1 MNINKYLFILF
12 FVLSSFSVAAQ
23 LNTDRILANGRV
35 ALYYK
40 DYFLSIQYFNQVIKV
55 KPHLAEPYMYR
66 AFAKLSL
73 DEYQGAEIDCTK
85 ALELNP
91 FLPDAYL
98 ARGYARMRLS
108 KYTEA
113 VADFTKAM
121 EFSSD
126 NVSLLTARGSAYAE
140 NKQYDNA
147 MEDYSLAV
155 KRNPKNKFTYYER
168 GRLNFTMNDTI
179 AALNDFSKVIE
190 LDKFSAMGWSARGL
204 IYLRNEKFAEAI
216 SDLNEAILLDERA
229 CDYINRALARYQI
242 NDLRGAMAD
251 YDKALEV
258 NPNEYLGY
266 YNRGLLRAQV
276 GDNNRAIDDFNMVL
290 KFNPEEYTAMLNRA
304 MLRVE
309 TGDIQGAITDY
320 TAIINKYPNFFP
332 AYYMRSEARAKIGQ
346 KKSAE
351 LDYNT
356 AIHIES
362 TERIK
367 NANKP
372 KMPETNT
379 RDEADEDM
387 HNYKKIVVIDT
398 EREQKKLQ
406 YQNNQYRG
414 SIQNVNVEIKPE
426 NNFLL
431 SYYSPES
438 KIKRQ
443 MIHYYKGVDDFNR
456 KYKAD
461 HQLRITN
468 QDIQLSDE
476 LIVMHLSLIN
486 ELSKRI
492 EDNPNDADAYF
503 ARAVNYGLVQDFENA
518 IDSYNKAI
526 ALKSNNALYYFN
538 RANIRYKM
546 LDYESS
552 SKDIDLKKQPVSL
565 HSKFADFKQNSNYE
579 MIIRDYT
586 KAVELSPDFIY
597 AYFNRANL
605 AFANNDFS
613 AAIQDYTSAIAR
625 EPDFAEAYFN
635 RGLAYILAGD
645 RQKGLLDLSKSGELG
660 ISAAYNII
668 KRYS

>member
-1 MNINKYLFILF
+1 
-12 FVLSSFSVAAQ
+12 
-23 LNTDRILANGRV
+23 
-35 ALYYK
+35 
-40 DYFLSIQYFNQVIKV
+40 
-55 KPHLAEPYMYR
+55 
-66 AFAKLSL
+66 
-73 DEYQGAEIDCTK
+73 
-85 ALELNP
+85 
-91 FLPDAYL
+91 
-98 ARGYARMRLS
+98 
-108 KYTEA
+108 
-113 VADFTKAM
+113 
-121 EFSSD
+121 
-126 NVSLLTARGSAYAE
+126 
-140 NKQYDNA
+140 
-147 MEDYSLAV
+147 
-155 KRNPKNKFTYYER
+155 
-168 GRLNFTMNDTI
+168 
-179 AALNDFSKVIE
+179 
-190 LDKFSAMGWSARGL
+190 
-204 IYLRNEKFAEAI
+204 
-216 SDLNEAILLDERA
+216 
-229 CDYINRALARYQI
+229 
-242 NDLRGAMAD
+242 
-251 YDKALEV
+251 
-258 NPNEYLGY
+258 
-266 YNRGLLRAQV
+266 
-276 GDNNRAIDDFNMVL
+276 
-290 KFNPEEYTAMLNRA
+290 
-304 MLRVE
+304 
-309 TGDIQGAITDY
+309 
-320 TAIINKYPNFFP
+320 
-332 AYYMRSEARAKIGQ
+332 
-346 KKSAE
+346 
-351 LDYNT
+351 
-356 AIHIES
+356 
-362 TERIK
+362 
-367 NANKP
+367 
-372 KMPETNT
+372 
-379 RDEADEDM
+379 
-387 HNYKKIVVIDT
+387 
-398 EREQKKLQ
+398 
-406 YQNNQYRG
+406 
-414 SIQNVNVEIKPE
+414 
-426 NNFLL
+426 
-431 SYYSPES
+431 
-438 KIKRQ
+438 

>member
-1 MNINKYLFILF
+1 MNIKKYLSILLF
-12 FVLSSFSVAAQ
+12 LLFSFSAVAQ

-66 AFAKLSL
+66 ALAKLSL

-85 ALELNP
+85 ALEQNP
-91 FLPDAYL
+91 YLPNAYMIRGDA
-98 ARGYARMRLS
+98 RVRLS
-108 KYTEA
+108 KYDEA
-113 VADFTKAM
+113 IADFTKAM
-121 EFSSD
+121 EISSD
-126 NVSLLTARGSAYAE
+126 NVWLSIARGSAYSE
-140 NKQYDNA
+140 NKQYDEA
-147 MEDYSLAV
+147 MADFSLAV
-155 KRNPKNKFTYYER
+155 RRNPKNKNTYYER
-168 GRLNFTMNDTI
+168 GRMNIKIKDTI
-179 AALNDFSKVIE
+179 GALNDFSKVIE

-204 IYLRNEKFAEAI
+204 MYLQSGKFDEAI
-216 SDLNEAILLDERA
+216 SDLNEAISLEEKAGDH
-229 CDYINRALARYQI
+229 INRALARYQK

-251 YDKALEV
+251 YDKALEID
-258 NPNEYLGY
+258 PNEFLGY

-276 GDNNRAIDDFNMVL
+276 GDNNRAIEDFDMAL
-290 KFNPEEYTAMLNRA
+290 RFNPEKYTAIYNRA
-304 MLRVE
+304 MLRNE
-309 TGDIQGAITDY
+309 TGDIQGAIEDY
-320 TAIINKYPNFFP
+320 TTIIEKYPDFYP
-332 AYYMRSEARAKIGQ
+332 VYQMRADAKRKIGQ

-351 LDYNT
+351 HDYNT
-356 AIHIES
+356 AIYIER
-362 TERIK
+362 TEREK
-367 NANKP
+367 NKTRP
-372 KMPETNT
+372 KLLDTSMC
-379 RDEADEDM
+379 DEDDEDM

-398 EREQKKLQ
+398 EREKKKFQ

-426 NNFLL
+426 NDFFL

-443 MIHYYKGVDDFNR
+443 MIHFYRDVDEFNR
-456 KYKAD
+456 KHKAD
-461 HQLRITN
+461 NQLRITN
-468 QDIQLSDE
+468 QNIQLSEE
-476 LIVMHLSLIN
+476 LAVIHLNLID

-492 EDNPNDADAYF
+492 ENNPNDANIYF
-503 ARAVNYGLVQDFENA
+503 VRAVNYGLVQDFENA

-526 ALKSNNALYYFN
+526 LLNSNNALYYFN

-552 SKDIDLKKQPVSL
+552 SKEIDLKKQSVSL
-565 HSKFADFKQNSNYE
+565 NSKLADFKQNSNYE

-605 AFANNDFS
+605 AFANNDFV
-613 AAIQDYTSAIAR
+613 AAIQDYAITIAR

-645 RQKGLLDLSKSGELG
+645 RQKGLLDLSKAGELG
-660 ISAAYNII
+660 ISSAYNII